1 MWNLI
6 KNDTWELVNKTESDS
21 KISKP
26 NLWLP
31 KGKHWGGGIKWE
43 AGIDIYTPYIYME
56 WMNNKD
62 LLQSTGKSQYSVIT
76 YMGKKSEKEFD
87 ICITDSCCCK
97 PETNIL

>member
-31 KGKHWGGGIKWE
+31 KRKHRGWGIKWE
-43 AGIDIYTPYIYME
+43 AGIDIYTPYIYI
-56 WMNNKD
+56 WN
-62 LLQSTGKSQYSVIT
+62 G
-76 YMGKKSEKEFD
+76 
-87 ICITDSCCCK
+87 
-97 PETNIL
+97 